1 MIVHFSHELTAY
13 LDGVLTAEEASVVA
27 AHLAECAECR
37 ATLDGLRAVRSLLR
51 TVPPIPSHPAALSRT
66 LARIARVGTRQT
78 VPRWLIAVATTAAGI
93 ALLLQLRVPTAPPQ
107 SSRVSPLWY
116 FQQQAELAAAHP
128 MADVTLTSY
137 LSSALPY
144 ESFPE
149 WPAAQKTR

>member
-1 MIVHFSHELTAY
+1 MLHLSIELTAY
-13 LDGVLTAEEASVVA
+13 VDGTLTAEDASVVA
-27 AHLAECAECR
+27 AHLAECPECR
-37 ATLDGLRAVRSLLR
+37 ATLDDLRAVRSLLH
-51 TVPPIPSHPAALSRT
+51 TVPPIPPHPAALSRT
-66 LARIARVGTRQT
+66 LARIALVETRRT

-107 SSRVSPLWY
+107 SNRVSPLWY
-116 FQQQAELAAAHP
+116 FQQHAEFAAAHP

>member
-1 MIVHFSHELTAY
+1 MPHLSSELTAY
-13 LDGVLTAEEASVVA
+13 LDGTLTAEEASVVA
-27 AHLAECAECR
+27 AHLAECTECR
-37 ATLDGLRAVRSLLR
+37 ATLDDLRAVRSLLH
-51 TVPPIPSHPAALSRT
+51 TVPPVPSHPAVLSRT
-66 LARIARVGTRQT
+66 LERIALVETRRT

-107 SSRVSPLWY
+107 STRVSPSWY
-116 FQQQAELAAAHP
+116 FQQQAEFATAHP

-144 ESFPE
+144 EFFPE